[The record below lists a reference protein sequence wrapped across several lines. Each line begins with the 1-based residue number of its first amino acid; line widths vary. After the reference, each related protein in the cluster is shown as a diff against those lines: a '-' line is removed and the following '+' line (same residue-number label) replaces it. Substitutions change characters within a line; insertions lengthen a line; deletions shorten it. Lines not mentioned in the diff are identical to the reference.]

1 MSKNVRKTWFGDAV
15 AAAFAAALL
24 VLFFAPI
31 AVADEPGW
39 EMELDLR
46 ANNLTLGTY
55 DVRAEN
61 EVDFLEAITGT
72 GGYVGK
78 QPGFSVEKVI
88 RSLDGAVDGTIRFW
102 VATRHYNRAAMEIAQ
117 EERNAAVA
125 PFLSQLPEIHHTEIA
140 EHRVANWGLE
150 RHEPVSFTSA
160 QPMAAEPQV
169 FEEYGTTLAFFKY
182 GYTGQIGWVQ
192 EHEADRNPQA
202 AKAAVLSYDGLSGM
216 SMTRTDSGRTVTY
229 AEFFATPEGAKQLTK
244 TAGGVSGLGTV
255 ILNYRER

>member
-1 MSKNVRKTWFGDAV
+1 MSKNVRKKWFGGAV
-15 AAAFAAALL
+15 MTLLAAALL
-24 VLFFAPI
+24 VVSFAPI
-31 AVADEPGW
+31 AVADEPEF
-39 EMELDLR
+39 EMEIDLR
-46 ANNLTLGTY
+46 ATNMTIGTY
-55 DVRAEN
+55 DVSAKDEI
-61 EVDFLEAITGT
+61 DFLEAITGT

-78 QPGFSVEKVI
+78 QPGFAVEKVI

-117 EERNAAVA
+117 EERNGAVA
-125 PFLSQLPEIHHTEIA
+125 PFLTHLPEIHHTRIS

-150 RHEPVSFTSA
+150 RKQQVNFTRA
-160 QPMAAEPQV
+160 APMATGAQV

-192 EHEADRNPQA
+192 EHEASRGPQA

-216 SMTRTDSGRTVTY
+216 SMAKTDNGKTLTY
-229 AEFFATPEGAKQLTK
+229 AEFFATPEGARNLTK